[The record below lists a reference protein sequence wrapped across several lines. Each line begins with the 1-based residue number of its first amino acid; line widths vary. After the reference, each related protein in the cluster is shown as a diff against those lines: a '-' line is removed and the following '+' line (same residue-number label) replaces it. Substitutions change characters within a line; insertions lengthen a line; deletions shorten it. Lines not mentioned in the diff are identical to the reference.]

1 MTQELLNEILDGDF
15 FKEIPKELHKDGK
28 NIIGYEPQLSKE
40 YCYIIYPDKK
50 ACLISFDKETKK
62 SKIIRE
68 LTQDEYKILNVESL

>member
-1 MTQELLNEILDGDF
+1 MTQEQLDEILDGEF
-15 FKEIPKELHKDGK
+15 FKEIPSELHKDGK

-50 ACLISFDKETKK
+50 ACLISFDKEKQK

-68 LTQDEYKILNVESL
+68 LTQDEYKILNIESL